1 MNPAVAVAAVA
12 FALGY
17 AVVHAFGAWA
27 VVRRRSAFGAAF
39 FLAAVLLTVGG
50 VAVAFGLPGA
60 VPLVAGGAL
69 MASAT
74 SWRNA
79 RLVLRRVVPW
89 RHVLRASAGV
99 LTVLLAYLAT
109 AGR

>member
-1 MNPAVAVAAVA
+1 MSPGVAVVAVA
-12 FALGY
+12 FTFGY
-17 AVVHAFGAWA
+17 AVVNAFGAWA

-39 FLAAVLLTVGG
+39 FIAAVLLTVGG

-60 VPLVAGGAL
+60 VPLVSAGAVV
-69 MASAT
+69 ASAT

-89 RHVLRASAGV
+89 RHVLRAAAGALCV
-99 LTVLLAYLAT
+99 ALAYQAV

>member
-1 MNPAVAVAAVA
+1 MNTAVAVVAVV
-12 FALGY
+12 FVFGY
-17 AVVHAFGAWA
+17 AVVNAFGAWA

-39 FLAAVLLTVGG
+39 FIAAVLLTVGG
-50 VAVAFGLPGA
+50 VAVGYGLPGA
-60 VPLVAGGAL
+60 VPLVTAGAL
-69 MASAT
+69 TASLT

-89 RHVLRASAGV
+89 RHALRAAAGGV
-99 LTVLLAYLAT
+99 AIALTFLAT